1 MLDLKPR
8 RQAGVLS
15 RNGRSQLER
24 LARWQVT
31 KGRYA
36 TTLPLHRASFFL
48 SLLCRVTGHRAAGQ
62 DAQLGDR
69 RAPSFCTHAVRKLGC
84 CGSKCG
90 TILLLVLRE
99 WNNED
104 VAGAV
109 GVLWKW
115 CGADGALIRQC
126 GHEVAQ
132 TSLLRSGGM
141 MKSGRGAVGFW
152 ERVWRVER

>member
-1 MLDLKPR
+1 MAGYKRPLRSSSSFASGKFFFIFALPGNGSSCSRAGRTRSWVVEGPRAFAPMLCENLDVV
-8 RQAGVLS
+8 ALS
-15 RNGRSQLER
+15 
-24 LARWQVT
+24 A
-31 KGRYA
+31 
-36 TTLPLHRASFFL
+36 
-48 SLLCRVTGHRAAGQ
+48 
-62 DAQLGDR
+62 
-69 RAPSFCTHAVRKLGC
+69 
-84 CGSKCG
+84 G

-126 GHEVAQ
+126 GQEVAQ

-141 MKSGRGAVGFW
+141 MKLGRGAVGLW
-152 ERVWRVER
+152 ERVWRIER